1 MQGLVDS
8 IAKER
13 KKHIETIENLGIKEL
28 KEMVWLHET
37 YLFSVNLTTFQ
48 DYEPR
53 KNLKVK

>member
-1 MQGLVDS
+1 
-8 IAKER
+8 
-13 KKHIETIENLGIKEL
+13 L